1 VKPTETRI
9 TVTALVRAP
18 AFLNRRAQYA
28 ECERLAATVADAIRA
43 HDPTADV
50 IEAGAAV
57 LPEELHHG

>member
-28 ECERLAATVADAIRA
+28 ECERLAAVVRDAILT

-57 LPEELHHG
+57 LPEDLRR